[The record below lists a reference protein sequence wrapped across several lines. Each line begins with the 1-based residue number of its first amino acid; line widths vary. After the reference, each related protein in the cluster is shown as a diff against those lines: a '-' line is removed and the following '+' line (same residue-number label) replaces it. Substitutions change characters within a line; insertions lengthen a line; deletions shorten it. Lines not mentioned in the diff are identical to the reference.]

1 MRHNWENIKL
11 GEVIKHKQ
19 EFIRIDD
26 FKKYKLCRVQTKALG
41 VVLREEKEG
50 FEIKTKEQQLCKEND
65 LIFAEMDARF
75 GGYGIIPNNLNGSIV
90 SSHYFLY
97 EINQAKIEKQF
108 LEYCMKMPWFLSQV
122 EAKGSTNYAA
132 IRPYQVLDYEIP
144 FPNLHEQQRI
154 VSKIEC
160 VKKSIEQIKK
170 LKVEQEK
177 NIIFL
182 RNSIFLD
189 LQKEYNNIPIGR
201 ALIPHDE
208 IVEIN
213 PDETY
218 KQVKVRME
226 HKGVLLR
233 GMIKGNEIGSK
244 QFLANE
250 NDFIISK
257 IDARNGAM
265 GMIPAELDGAVVTN
279 DFPLFS
285 FSEEV
290 NPKFFYYFS
299 NTFYFDDACKKAS
312 EGTTN
317 RKRLKM
323 GRFENIL
330 IPFPPI
336 EEQNRIVSLL
346 DKLNKIKTSH
356 KQTEKELNELM
367 PSLLDKA
374 FKGEL

>member
-1 MRHNWENIKL
+1 MKHNWENIKL
-11 GEVIKHKQ
+11 GEVIKHKH
-19 EFIRIDD
+19 EFITIDN
-26 FKKYKLCRVQTKALG
+26 FKKYKLCRVQTKTLG

-50 FEIKTKEQQLCKEND
+50 FEIKTKEQQVCKAGD

-75 GGYGIIPNNLNGSIV
+75 GGYGIIPNNLNGAIV

-97 EINQAKIEKQF
+97 EINANKIETQF

-132 IRPYQVLDYEIP
+132 IRPYQVLNYEIP
-144 FPNLHEQQRI
+144 FPGLPEQQRI
-154 VSKIEC
+154 VLKIES
-160 VKKSIEQIKK
+160 VKNSIEQIKK

-177 NIIFL
+177 EIIFL

-201 ALIPHDE
+201 VLIPHDE

-265 GMIPAELDGAVVTN
+265 GMIPAELDGVVVTN

-285 FSEEV
+285 FSDEV

-299 NTFYFDDACKKAS
+299 NTFYFDDSCKKQAK
-312 EGTTN
+312 EQQ
-317 RKRLKM
+317 
-323 GRFENIL
+323 
-330 IPFPPI
+330 I
-336 EEQNRIVSLL
+336 ESV
-346 DKLNKIKTSH
+346 
-356 KQTEKELNELM
+356 
-367 PSLLDKA
+367 
-374 FKGEL
+374 